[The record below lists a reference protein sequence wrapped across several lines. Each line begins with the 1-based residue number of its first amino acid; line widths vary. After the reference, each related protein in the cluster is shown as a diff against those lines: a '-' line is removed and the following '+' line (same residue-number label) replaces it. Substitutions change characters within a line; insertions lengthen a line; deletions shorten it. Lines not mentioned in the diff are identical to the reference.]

1 MLALPEDELTLTR
14 MTYFSEQDVAL
25 INAHRKSENK
35 MGFAVLLFCLRS
47 IGFIPDIN
55 SPHPVSL
62 LKSIASRLNL
72 SDEFWQDYAL
82 GRDTT
87 WREHLTELYRYINL
101 RTFTKQIQQDCIGHL
116 IPLAT
121 RTDKGILLA
130 EELLDYFQQNCIII
144 SGMEVLDRTCA
155 EAMASGDKQVFTALN
170 TQLTPKHKTALD
182 SLLSS
187 PNNQLTG

>member
-1 MLALPEDELTLTR
+1 

-130 EELLDYFQQNCIII
+130 EELLDYLSAKLHYYFRYGSVGSHLCRSDGQWRQTSIY
-144 SGMEVLDRTCA
+144 STEYPA
-155 EAMASGDKQVFTALN
+155 YSEA
-170 TQLTPKHKTALD
+170 
-182 SLLSS
+182 
-187 PNNQLTG
+187 